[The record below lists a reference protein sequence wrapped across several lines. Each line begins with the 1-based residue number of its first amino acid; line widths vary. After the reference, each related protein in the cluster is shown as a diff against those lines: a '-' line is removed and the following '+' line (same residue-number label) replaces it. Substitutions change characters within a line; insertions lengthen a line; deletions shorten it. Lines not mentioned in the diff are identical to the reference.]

1 MTTILK
7 LNVRLLVQHQED
19 FDAQK
24 FVEEIRCDFF
34 DPAIQEVE
42 IIEILSQEH
51 RDHEPKYFGGRCE
64 DAPCCGCCGND
75 AYEHGYDEF

>member
-24 FVEEIRCDFF
+24 FVDELRYDFF

-42 IIEILSQEH
+42 IIEILSQEP
-51 RDHEPKYFGGRCE
+51 RDL
-64 DAPCCGCCGND
+64 
-75 AYEHGYDEF
+75 